1 MANLL
6 EAEAK
11 SGIGSSHKAVINL
24 FLPGGPPHQDMWDLK
39 MDAPREIR
47 GEFKPIS
54 TNVPGTQICELF
66 PRLAKMMDKFTV
78 IRSIVGATGA
88 HDADQCMTGRTK
100 KNEPPGGWPSIGSIL
115 SKLEGPTN
123 PDTPPFPRPLPQDR
137 RDSLER
143 PRQGRLPRA
152 GARGVPT
159 VRRGQ
164 GGHDAQRH
172 HPRAVE

>member
-1 MANLL
+1 MLKISAGGKNGKADFCDGVARRDFIRIGAMGIGGLTMANLL

-11 SGIGSSHKAVINL
+11 SDIGSSHKAVINL

-66 PRLAKMMDKFTV
+66 PRMAKMMDKFTV

-100 KNEPPGGWPSIGSIL
+100 KNEPPG
-115 SKLEGPTN
+115 
-123 PDTPPFPRPLPQDR
+123 
-137 RDSLER
+137 
-143 PRQGRLPRA
+143 
-152 GARGVPT
+152 
-159 VRRGQ
+159 
-164 GGHDAQRH
+164 
-172 HPRAVE
+172 